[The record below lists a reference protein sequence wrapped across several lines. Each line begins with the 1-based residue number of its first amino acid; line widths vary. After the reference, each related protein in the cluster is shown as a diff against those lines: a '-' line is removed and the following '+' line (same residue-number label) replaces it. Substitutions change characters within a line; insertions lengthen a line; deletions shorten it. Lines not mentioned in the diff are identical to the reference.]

1 MKQLRN
7 QMKKDQTK
15 INIITIKKNENWNE
29 KQNIREI
36 VIEWQ
41 NWKKKQNFYKRNK
54 DEIRN
59 SKNED
64 WNWKTINK
72 EDNCVH

>member
-15 INIITIKKNENWNE
+15 INIITIEKNENWNE

>member
-15 INIITIKKNENWNE
+15 INIITIEKNENWNE

-36 VIEWQ
+36 VIERQ
-41 NWKKKQNFYKRNK
+41 NWKKKTKLL
-54 DEIRN
+54 
-59 SKNED
+59 
-64 WNWKTINK
+64 
-72 EDNCVH
+72 

>member
-15 INIITIKKNENWNE
+15 INIITIEKNENWNE

-41 NWKKKQNFYKRNK
+41 NWKKNK
-54 DEIRN
+54 TSI
-59 SKNED
+59 KGI
-64 WNWKTINK
+64 KMK
-72 EDNCVH
+72 